1 MNTIYLRKLAAASH
15 IVLAKGSGN
24 LPGVTVWTG
33 KTVWFSSR
41 PVQNT
46 DLQFLGGVVTWT
58 GHKPAVFL
66 PGLSY
71 SRASFLKTQNLG
83 NN

>member
-1 MNTIYLRKLAAASH
+1 
-15 IVLAKGSGN
+15 VLAIGSGN
-24 LPGVTVWTG
+24 LPGVTVWKG
-33 KTVWFSSR
+33 KKVWFISR

-66 PGLSY
+66 SGLSY
-71 SRASFLKTQNLG
+71 SRASFLKTQNRG
-83 NN
+83 SN